1 MKTVN
6 KQLKENLAWI
16 DTQTGET
23 FHAGVAFLVEEYN
36 EYRLVLD
43 APRTILYLKPVRSVD
58 ETIFYSVYAVI
69 ETSGKFSHR
78 VEVGNG
84 YSSYETDHHI
94 YMKLGRHLN
103 QRLVLIPKEKYNHV

>member
-6 KQLKENLAWI
+6 KQLKENLLWI
-16 DTQTGET
+16 DTLTGET
-23 FHAGVAFLVEEYN
+23 FHAGVAFLVEEFG

-43 APRTILYLKPVRSVD
+43 SPRTVLYLKPVRSED
-58 ETIFYSVYAVI
+58 RTIFYSIYAVI
-69 ETSGKFSHR
+69 ETNGKFSHR

-84 YSSYETDHHI
+84 YSSDETDHHI

-103 QRLVLIPKEKYNHV
+103 QRLVLIPKGKNNHV